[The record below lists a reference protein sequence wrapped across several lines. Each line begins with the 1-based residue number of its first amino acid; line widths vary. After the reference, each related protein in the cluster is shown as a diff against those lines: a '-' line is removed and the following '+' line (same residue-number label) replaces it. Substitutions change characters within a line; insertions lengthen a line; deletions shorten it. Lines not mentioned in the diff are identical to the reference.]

1 MEEEF
6 ISLAYFSLQLT
17 RDMFVLYN
25 TYENIIVS
33 LDKAARIWGVPT
45 CEVVAGG
52 DSGVGSI
59 PVWNH
64 LQVHRVNERG
74 NALYTGILHMGKH
87 VFTRTKHAC
96 AHG

>member
-25 TYENIIVS
+25 TYEHIIVR
-33 LDKAARIWGVPT
+33 LDKAVQISGVPT

-52 DSGVGSI
+52 DSEVGSI
-59 PVWNH
+59 PVWN
-64 LQVHRVNERG
+64 LLKVH
-74 NALYTGILHMGKH
+74 
-87 VFTRTKHAC
+87 
-96 AHG
+96 

>member
-33 LDKAARIWGVPT
+33 LDKPVRI
-45 CEVVAGG
+45 
-52 DSGVGSI
+52 
-59 PVWNH
+59 
-64 LQVHRVNERG
+64 RG
-74 NALYTGILHMGKH
+74 A
-87 VFTRTKHAC
+87 HAC
-96 AHG
+96 ARVQY

>member
-33 LDKAARIWGVPT
+33 LDKSVRIRGV
-45 CEVVAGG
+45 
-52 DSGVGSI
+52 
-59 PVWNH
+59 
-64 LQVHRVNERG
+64 
-74 NALYTGILHMGKH
+74 
-87 VFTRTKHAC
+87 HAC
-96 AHG
+96 ARVQY

>member
-64 LQVHRVNERG
+64 LQVH
-74 NALYTGILHMGKH
+74 
-87 VFTRTKHAC
+87 
-96 AHG
+96 

>member
-33 LDKAARIWGVPT
+33 LDKPVRIQGV
-45 CEVVAGG
+45 
-52 DSGVGSI
+52 
-59 PVWNH
+59 
-64 LQVHRVNERG
+64 
-74 NALYTGILHMGKH
+74 
-87 VFTRTKHAC
+87 HAC
-96 AHG
+96 ARVQY

>member
-17 RDMFVLYN
+17 RDVFVLYN

-33 LDKAARIWGVPT
+33 LHKAVQIWGVPT
-45 CEVVAGG
+45 GEVVAGG
-52 DSGVGSI
+52 DSEVGPV

-64 LQVHRVNERG
+64 L
-74 NALYTGILHMGKH
+74 
-87 VFTRTKHAC
+87 
-96 AHG
+96 